1 MAAPDDGVPID
12 SINSRRM
19 ERFYFSKIMVG
30 RKKKIPTRK
39 AVKHRLNNSWSHIR
53 HRKQIFGRRRLW
65 RRNKNNDKRNNKNTP
80 ESRRIEKKSDQ
91 SSGKTAKK
99 RGNALWG

>member
-1 MAAPDDGVPID
+1 
-12 SINSRRM
+12 
-19 ERFYFSKIMVG
+19 MVG